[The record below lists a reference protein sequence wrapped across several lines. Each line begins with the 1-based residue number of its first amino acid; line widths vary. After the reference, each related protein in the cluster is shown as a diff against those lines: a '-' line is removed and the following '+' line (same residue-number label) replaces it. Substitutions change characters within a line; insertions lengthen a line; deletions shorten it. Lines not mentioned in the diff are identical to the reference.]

1 MIVSIET
8 VTVSF
13 FCWKFI
19 KKSVSL
25 HPLKNFIKPTRL
37 FMELNEIFIDGL
49 WSKEINVADFVSNN
63 ITPYTGDASFLQ
75 GPTERTKTIWNK
87 CLEAL
92 AEEHANNGIRAL
104 DNVTVSTISSHKAG
118 YIDRENELIVGLQT
132 DEVLKRAIKPFGGI
146 NVVDRACRENGV
158 EVDERVKDIF
168 KHYRKTHNDG
178 VFDAYTDEIR
188 TFRSLGFLT
197 GLPDNYARGRIIG
210 DYRRLALYGLD
221 RLIEAKKLDFQSL
234 NGPMTDDRIRL
245 REEVAEQIKALAEMK
260 VLGEYYGLD
269 LSRPAY
275 SAQEAVQWV
284 YMAYLA
290 AVKEQD
296 GAAMSLG
303 NVSSFLDIYIE
314 YDLGHGNINES
325 FAQELIDQ
333 FVIKLRMVR
342 HLRMQAY
349 NDIFAGDPT
358 WVTEA
363 IGGRFNDGRTKVTKT
378 SFRFLQTLYNLG
390 PSPEPNMTVLWS
402 PDLPESFK
410 EFCAKVSVDT
420 SSVQYEND
428 DLMREVRNCDDYG
441 IACCVSYQ
449 AIGKQI
455 QFFGARANLAKA
467 LLLAINGGRCENTG
481 TLIVRGIPVLTGEVL
496 KYEEVMS
503 NYKRVLAEIARV
515 YNEAM
520 NIIHYMHDKY
530 YYEKIQ
536 MALVDT
542 NPRINL
548 AYGVAGLSI
557 AIDSLSAIKNAK
569 VKACRNDIGLTES
582 FEINGEFPCFGNNDD
597 RVDHLGVDLVYYF
610 SEELKK
616 LPVYKNARPTV
627 SLLTITSNVMYGK
640 KTGATPDGR
649 AKGTAFAPGANPMHG
664 RDKNGAVASLSS
676 VAKLRYRDSQDG
688 ISNTF
693 SIVPKSL
700 GPTQEERVD
709 NLVTMMDG
717 YFTKGAHHLNV
728 NVLNREML
736 EDAME
741 HPEKYPQLTIRVSGY
756 AVNFVKLSREHQLEV
771 ISRSFHERM

>member
-1 MIVSIET
+1 MTSKI
-8 VTVSF
+8 
-13 FCWKFI
+13 KFTEG
-19 KKSVSL
+19 
-25 HPLKNFIKPTRL
+25 PWTAT
-37 FMELNEIFIDGL
+37 
-49 WSKEINVADFVSNN
+49 INVADFVYRN
-63 ITPYTGDASFLQ
+63 IVPYEGDASFLM
-75 GPTERTKTIWNK
+75 GPSDRTNKLWQECIEALEEERERGGVRSIDAKTI
-87 CLEAL
+87 
-92 AEEHANNGIRAL
+92 
-104 DNVTVSTISSHKAG
+104 STITSHAAG
-118 YIDRENELIVGLQT
+118 YIDKENELIVGLQT
-132 DEVLKRAIKPFGGI
+132 DELLKRAIKPLGGWR
-146 NVVDRACRENGV
+146 VVEKACHENGV
-158 EVDERVKDIF
+158 ELDPKVKEIF
-168 KHYRKTHNDG
+168 THYRKTHNDG
-178 VFDAYTDEIR
+178 VFDVYTDEILS
-188 TFRSLGFLT
+188 FRKLGFIT
-197 GLPDNYARGRIIG
+197 GLPDNYSRGRIIG
-210 DYRRLALYGLD
+210 DYRRIALYGID
-221 RLIEAKKLDFQSL
+221 RLIEAKKEDLKNL
-234 NGPMTDDRIRL
+234 TGPMTDARINL
-245 REEVAEQIKALAEMK
+245 REEVAEQIHALNEMK
-260 VLGEYYGLD
+260 QLGEMYGLE
-269 LSRPAY
+269 LGRPAET
-275 SAQEAVQWV
+275 AREAVQWV
-284 YMAYLA
+284 YMGYLA

-303 NVSSFLDIYIE
+303 NVSSFLDIYIDR
-314 YDLGHGNINES
+314 DLKEGLLDENG
-325 FAQELIDQ
+325 AQELVDQ
-333 FVIKLRMVR
+333 FIMKLRMVR
-342 HLRMQAY
+342 HLRMQSY

-363 IGGRFNDGRTKVTKT
+363 IGGRYNDGKIKVTKT

-390 PSPEPNMTVLWS
+390 PAPEPNLTVLWS
-402 PDLPESFK
+402 PSLPEGFK
-410 EFCAKVSVDT
+410 AFCAKVSVDT
-420 SSVQYEND
+420 SSIQYEND
-428 DLMREVRNCDDYG
+428 ELMRKIRGEEDYG

-449 AIGKQI
+449 AIGKAI

-481 TLIVRGIPVLTGEVL
+481 TVMVKNIPVLTSDTL
-496 KYEEVMS
+496 NFEEVMS
-503 NYKRVLAEIARV
+503 NYKKVLTEIARV

-530 YYEKIQ
+530 YYEKAQ

-557 AIDSLSAIKNAK
+557 ALDSLSAIKYAK
-569 VKACRNDIGLTES
+569 VTARRNDIGLTEG
-582 FEINGEFPCFGNNDD
+582 FDIQGEFPCFGNDNDK
-597 RVDHLGVDLVYYF
+597 VDHLGVDLVYFF

-616 LPVYKNARPTV
+616 LPVYKNARPTL

-649 AKGTAFAPGANPMHG
+649 AKGVAFAPGANPMHG
-664 RDKNGAVASLSS
+664 RDKNGAIASLSS

-700 GPTQEERVD
+700 GATEEDRVE

-736 EDAME
+736 YDAME

>member
-1 MIVSIET
+1 
-8 VTVSF
+8 
-13 FCWKFI
+13 
-19 KKSVSL
+19 
-25 HPLKNFIKPTRL
+25 
-37 FMELNEIFIDGL
+37 MELNTIFTDGV
-49 WSKEINVADFVSNN
+49 WSREINVADFVSKN
-63 ITPYTGDASFLQ
+63 IVPYTGDASFLK
-75 GPTERTKTIWNK
+75 GPTERTRRVWDI
-87 CLEAL
+87 CLQAL
-92 AEEHANNGIRAL
+92 EEERCNNGVRSIDAE
-104 DNVTVSTISSHKAG
+104 VISTITSHKAG
-118 YIDRENELIVGLQT
+118 YIDRDNELIVGLQT
-132 DEVLKRAIKPFGGI
+132 DELLRRAIKPFGGI
-146 NVVDRACRENGV
+146 KVVEKACLENGV
-158 EVDERVKDIF
+158 ELPAKVKDIF
-168 KHYRKTHNDG
+168 AHYRKTHNDG
-178 VFDAYTDEIR
+178 VFDVYTEEIR
-188 TFRSLGFLT
+188 RFRSLGFLT

-210 DYRRLALYGLD
+210 DYRRLALYGVD
-221 RLIEAKKLDFQSL
+221 RLIEAKHQDLL
-234 NGPMTDDRIRL
+234 RLCGPMTDATIRL
-245 REEVAEQIKALAEMK
+245 REEVSEQIKALSEIKTM
-260 VLGEYYGLD
+260 GEYYGLD
-269 LSRPAY
+269 LGRPAT

-303 NVSSFLDIYIE
+303 NVSSFLDIFIE
-314 YDLGHGNINES
+314 YDLAHGKIDET

-342 HLRMQAY
+342 HLRMSSY

-363 IGGRFNDGRTKVTKT
+363 LGGRFNDGRVKVTKT

-402 PDLPESFK
+402 PDLPEGFK
-410 EFCAKVSVDT
+410 DFCAKVSVDT
-420 SSVQYEND
+420 SSIQYEND

-449 AIGKQI
+449 AIGRQI

-481 TLIVRGIPVLTGEVL
+481 TVMIEGIPVLTSDEL
-496 KYEEVMS
+496 HFEEVMA
-503 NYKRVLAEIARV
+503 NYKKVLTEVARV

-530 YYEKIQ
+530 YYEKAQ
-536 MALVDT
+536 MAFVDT

-569 VKACRNDIGLTES
+569 VKARRNEIGLTES
-582 FEINGEFPCFGNNDD
+582 FDIEGEFPCFGNNDD

-616 LPVYKNARPTV
+616 LPVYKDARPTL

-649 AKGTAFAPGANPMHG
+649 AKGVPFAPGANPMHG
-664 RDKNGAVASLSS
+664 RDKKGAIASLSS

-693 SIVPKSL
+693 SIIPKSL
-700 GPTQEERVD
+700 GPTDAERVE

-736 EDAME
+736 LDAME
-741 HPEKYPQLTIRVSGY
+741 HPEKYPQLTLMVS
-756 AVNFVKLSREHQLEV
+756 
-771 ISRSFHERM
+771 

>member
-1 MIVSIET
+1 
-8 VTVSF
+8 
-13 FCWKFI
+13 
-19 KKSVSL
+19 
-25 HPLKNFIKPTRL
+25 
-37 FMELNEIFIDGL
+37 MELKPQFIDGAGR
-49 WSKEINVADFVSNN
+49 ENINVTDFVYKNL
-63 ITPYTGDASFLQ
+63 TPYEGDASFLV
-75 GPTERTKTIWNK
+75 GPTQRTQKIWNL

-92 AEEHANNGIRAL
+92 EEERSRGGVRSF
-104 DNVTVSTISSHKAG
+104 DPDTVSTITSHKAG

-132 DEVLKRAIKPFGGI
+132 DELLRRAIKPFGGI
-146 NVVDRACRENGV
+146 KVVEKACAENGK
-158 EVDERVKDIF
+158 EVNPKVKDIF
-168 KHYRKTHNDG
+168 THYRKTHNDG
-178 VFDAYTDEIR
+178 VFDVYTEEIR
-188 TFRSLGFLT
+188 RFRSLGFLT

-210 DYRRLALYGLD
+210 DYRRLALYGID
-221 RLIEAKKLDFQSL
+221 RLIEAKQNDLRGL
-234 NGPMTDDRIRL
+234 TGPMTEARIRT
-245 REEVAEQIKALAEMK
+245 REEVADQIKALKEIK
-260 VLGEYYGLD
+260 VMGEYYGLD

-275 SAQEAVQWV
+275 TAQEAVQWV

-314 YDLGHGNINES
+314 HDLKHNLIDET

-342 HLRMQAY
+342 HLRMGSY

-358 WVTEA
+358 WVTES

-390 PSPEPNMTVLWS
+390 PSPEPNLTVLWS
-402 PDLPESFK
+402 PELPEGFK
-410 EFCAKVSVDT
+410 KFCARVSVDT
-420 SSVQYEND
+420 SSIQYEND
-428 DLMREVRNCDDYG
+428 TLMREVRGSDDYG

-449 AIGKQI
+449 DIGRQI
-455 QFFGARANLAKA
+455 QFFGARCNLAKA

-481 TLIVRGIPVLTGEVL
+481 TVMVEGIPVLQHDQL
-496 KYEEVMS
+496 NFEEVMH
-503 NYKRVLAEIARV
+503 NYKMVLTEIARV

-530 YYEKIQ
+530 YYEKAQ
-536 MALVDT
+536 MAFVDT

-557 AIDSLSAIKNAK
+557 AIDSLSAIKYAK
-569 VKACRNDIGLTES
+569 VTAKRNEIGLTEA
-582 FEINGEFPCFGNNDD
+582 FDIEGEYPCFGNNDD
-597 RVDHLGVDLVYYF
+597 RVDHLGVDLVYFF

-616 LPVYKNARPTV
+616 LPVYKNARPTL

-649 AKGTAFAPGANPMHG
+649 AKGVAFAPGANPMHG
-664 RDKNGAVASLSS
+664 RDKNGAIASLSS

-700 GPTQEERVD
+700 GPTPEERVE

-756 AVNFVKLSREHQLEV
+756 AVNFIKLSREHQLEV
-771 ISRSFHERM
+771 ISRSFHQSM

>member
-1 MIVSIET
+1 
-8 VTVSF
+8 
-13 FCWKFI
+13 
-19 KKSVSL
+19 
-25 HPLKNFIKPTRL
+25 
-37 FMELNEIFIDGL
+37 MELKTQFIEGP
-49 WSKEINVADFVSNN
+49 WTSGINVTDFVHRNLTS
-63 ITPYTGDASFLQ
+63 YEGDASFLV
-75 GPTERTKTIWNK
+75 GPTQRTTKIWNL
-87 CLEAL
+87 CLQAL
-92 AEEHANNGIRAL
+92 EEERANGGVRSF
-104 DNVTVSTISSHKAG
+104 DPDTVSTITSHKAG
-118 YIDRENELIVGLQT
+118 YIDKENELIVGLQT
-132 DEVLKRAIKPFGGI
+132 DELLRRASKPFGGI
-146 NVVDRACRENGV
+146 KVVEKACAENGK
-158 EVDERVKDIF
+158 EVNPRVKDIF
-168 KHYRKTHNDG
+168 THYRKTHNDG
-178 VFDAYTDEIR
+178 VFDVYTEEIR
-188 TFRSLGFLT
+188 RFRSLGFLT

-210 DYRRLALYGLD
+210 DYRRLALYGID
-221 RLIEAKKLDFQSL
+221 RLIEAKTADLKGLT
-234 NGPMTDDRIRL
+234 GPMTDARIRL
-245 REEVAEQIKALAEMK
+245 REEVAEQIKALKDIK
-260 VLGEYYGLD
+260 VMGEYYGLE
-269 LSRPAY
+269 LGRPAY
-275 SAQEAVQWV
+275 TAQEAVQWV

-314 YDLGHGNINES
+314 HDLKHGLIDET

-342 HLRMQAY
+342 HLRMGSY

-358 WVTEA
+358 WVTES

-390 PSPEPNMTVLWS
+390 PSPEPNLTVLWS
-402 PDLPESFK
+402 PELPEGFK
-410 EFCAKVSVDT
+410 NFCAKVSVDT
-420 SSVQYEND
+420 SSIQYEND
-428 DLMREVRNCDDYG
+428 TLMREVRGSDDYG

-449 AIGKQI
+449 DIGRQI
-455 QFFGARANLAKA
+455 QFFGARCNLAKA

-481 TLIVRGIPVLTGEVL
+481 TVMVEGIPVLQSDVL
-496 KYEEVMS
+496 NFEEVMH
-503 NYKRVLAEIARV
+503 NYKMVLKEIARV

-530 YYEKIQ
+530 YDEKAQ
-536 MALVDT
+536 MAFIDT
-542 NPRINL
+542 DPRINL

-569 VKACRNDIGLTES
+569 VTAKRNDIGLTEG
-582 FEINGEFPCFGNNDD
+582 FDIQGEFPCFGNNDD

-616 LPVYKNARPTV
+616 LPVYKNARPTL

-649 AKGTAFAPGANPMHG
+649 EKGVAFAPGANPMHG
-664 RDKNGAVASLSS
+664 RDKSGAIASLSS

-700 GPTQEERVD
+700 GPTDEERVE

-756 AVNFVKLSREHQLEV
+756 AVNFIKLSREHQLEV
-771 ISRSFHERM
+771 ISRSFHQSF

>member
-1 MIVSIET
+1 MEKGCNFARSKKIILYINIL
-8 VTVSF
+8 
-13 FCWKFI
+13 FI
-19 KKSVSL
+19 SMNL
-25 HPLKNFIKPTRL
+25 
-37 FMELNEIFIDGL
+37 MELNKIFQEGV
-49 WSKEINVADFVSNN
+49 WSKEINVSDFVSKN
-63 ITPYTGDASFLQ
+63 ITPYMGDSSFLQ
-75 GPTERTKTIWNK
+75 GPTDRTKHIWAL
-87 CLEAL
+87 CLRAI
-92 AEEHANNGIRAL
+92 EEERANNGVRSL
-104 DNVTVSTISSHKAG
+104 DVHTISTITSHQAG
-118 YIDRENELIVGLQT
+118 YIDKENELIVGLQT
-132 DEVLKRAIKPFGGI
+132 DELLKRAIKPFGGI
-146 NVVDRACRENGV
+146 NVVMKACRENGL
-158 EVDERVKDIF
+158 EIDEKVVDIF
-168 KHYRKTHNDG
+168 KNYRKTHNDG
-178 VFDAYTDEIR
+178 VFDVYTDEIR
-188 TFRSLGFLT
+188 SFRSLGFIT

-210 DYRRLALYGLD
+210 DYRRLALYGVD
-221 RLIEAKKLDFQSL
+221 RLIEAKMADYADLK
-234 NGPMTDDRIRL
+234 GPMTDERIRL
-245 REEVAEQIKALAEMK
+245 REEVSEQIKALKEIKIM
-260 VLGEYYGLD
+260 GEYYGLD
-269 LSRPAY
+269 LSRPAT
-275 SAQEAVQWV
+275 SAQEAIQWV

-303 NVSSFLDIYIE
+303 NVSSFLDIYLE
-314 YDLGHGNINES
+314 YDLNQGKIDEV

-342 HLRMQAY
+342 HLRMQSY

-363 IGGRFNDGRTKVTKT
+363 IGGRFNDGRVKVTKT

-390 PSPEPNMTVLWS
+390 PSPEPNMTVLWGS
-402 PDLPESFK
+402 ELPEGFK

-420 SSVQYEND
+420 SSIQYEND
-428 DLMREVRNCDDYG
+428 NLMREVRNCDDYG

-481 TLIVRGIPVLTGEVL
+481 TVMVEGIPVLTNDEL
-496 KYEEVMS
+496 KFEEVMT
-503 NYKRVLAEIARV
+503 NYKKVLIEIARV
-515 YNEAM
+515 YNESM

-530 YYEKIQ
+530 YYEKAQ
-536 MALVDT
+536 MALIDT
-542 NPRINL
+542 DPRINL

-557 AIDSLSAIKNAK
+557 AIDSLSAIKYAK
-569 VKACRNDIGLTES
+569 VTACRNDIGLTEG
-582 FEINGEFPCFGNNDD
+582 FDIEGDYPCFGNNNDK
-597 RVDHLGVDLVYYF
+597 VDPLGVDLVYFF

-616 LPVYKNARPTV
+616 LPTYKNARPTL

-649 AKGTAFAPGANPMHG
+649 AKGVAFAPGANPMHG
-664 RDKNGAVASLSS
+664 RDKNGAIASLSS

-700 GPTQEERVD
+700 GPTSEERIE
-709 NLVTMMDG
+709 NLVTMLDG

-741 HPEKYPQLTIRVSGY
+741 YPEKYPQLTIRVSGY

-771 ISRSFHERM
+771 INRSFHERM

>member
-1 MIVSIET
+1 MDLT
-8 VTVSF
+8 TQ
-13 FCWKFI
+13 
-19 KKSVSL
+19 
-25 HPLKNFIKPTRL
+25 
-37 FMELNEIFIDGL
+37 FIDGV
-49 WSKEINVADFVSNN
+49 WSHSINVTDFVRKNL
-63 ITPYTGDASFLQ
+63 TPYEGDASFLK
-75 GPTERTKTIWNK
+75 GPTERTRHIWNL
-87 CLEAL
+87 CLKAL
-92 AEEHANNGIRAL
+92 EEERANNGVRAI
-104 DNVTVSTISSHKAG
+104 DPDTVSTITSHPAG
-118 YIDRENELIVGLQT
+118 YIDREAELIVGLQT
-132 DEVLKRAIKPFGGI
+132 DMLLKRAIKPYGGI
-146 NVVDRACRENGV
+146 RVVEKACAENGLQV
-158 EVDERVKDIF
+158 NPKVKDIF
-168 KHYRKTHNDG
+168 THYRKTHNDG
-178 VFDAYTDEIR
+178 VFDVYTEEIR
-188 TFRSLGFLT
+188 RFRSLGFLT

-210 DYRRLALYGLD
+210 DYRRLALYGCD
-221 RLIEAKKLDFQSL
+221 RLIEAKKEDLRGL
-234 NGPMTDDRIRL
+234 TGPMTDERIRL
-245 REEVAEQIKALAEMK
+245 REEVAEQIKALGEIK
-260 VLGEYYGLD
+260 VMGEYYGLD

-275 SAQEAVQWV
+275 TAQEAVQWV

-314 YDLGHGNINES
+314 HDLKHGLIDET
-325 FAQELIDQ
+325 FAQELVDQ

-342 HLRMQAY
+342 HLRMGSY
-349 NDIFAGDPT
+349 NEIFAGDPT

-390 PSPEPNMTVLWS
+390 PSPEPNLTVLWS
-402 PDLPESFK
+402 PELPEGFK
-410 EFCAKVSVDT
+410 DFCAKVSVDT
-420 SSVQYEND
+420 SSIQYEND
-428 DLMREVRNCDDYG
+428 TLMREVRHSDDYG

-449 AIGKQI
+449 DIGRQI
-455 QFFGARANLAKA
+455 QFFGARCNLAKA

-481 TLIVRGIPVLTGEVL
+481 TVMVEGIPVLQGDVL
-496 KYEEVMS
+496 NFEEVMN
-503 NYKRVLAEIARV
+503 NYKAVLKEIARV

-530 YYEKIQ
+530 YYEKAQ
-536 MALVDT
+536 MAFVDT

-557 AIDSLSAIKNAK
+557 VLDSLSAIKYAR
-569 VKACRNDIGLTES
+569 VKAVRNDIGLTES
-582 FEINGEFPCFGNNDD
+582 FDIQGSFPCFGNNDD

-616 LPVYKNARPTV
+616 LPVYKNARPTL

-649 AKGTAFAPGANPMHG
+649 AKGVAFAPGANPMHG
-664 RDKNGAVASLSS
+664 RDKSGAVASLSS
-676 VAKLRYRDSQDG
+676 VAKLRYRDAQDG

-700 GPTQEERVD
+700 GPTPEERVE
-709 NLVTMMDG
+709 NLVTMIDG

-736 EDAME
+736 QDAME

-756 AVNFVKLSREHQLEV
+756 AVNFTKLSREHQLEV

>member
-1 MIVSIET
+1 MD
-8 VTVSF
+8 
-13 FCWKFI
+13 
-19 KKSVSL
+19 
-25 HPLKNFIKPTRL
+25 LKNK
-37 FMELNEIFIDGL
+37 FIDGP
-49 WSKEINVADFVSNN
+49 WSQSINVTDFVRKNLTS
-63 ITPYTGDASFLQ
+63 YEGDASFLQ
-75 GPTERTKTIWNK
+75 GATKRTLGIWNL
-87 CLEAL
+87 CLEAI
-92 AEEHANNGIRAL
+92 EEERANGGVRSL
-104 DNVTVSTISSHKAG
+104 DPNTVSTISSHKAG
-118 YIDRENELIVGLQT
+118 YIDKENELIVGLQT
-132 DEVLKRAIKPFGGI
+132 DELLKRAIKPYGGI
-146 NVVDRACRENGV
+146 KVVEKAVAENGM
-158 EVDERVKDIF
+158 EVDPKVKDIF
-168 KHYRKTHNDG
+168 TNYRKTHNDG
-178 VFDAYTDEIR
+178 VFDVYTEEIR
-188 TFRSLGFLT
+188 RFRSLGFIT

-210 DYRRLALYGLD
+210 DYRRLALYGCD
-221 RLIEAKKLDFQSL
+221 RLIEAKMQDLKGLT
-234 NGPMTDDRIRL
+234 GPMTDARIRT
-245 REEVAEQIKALAEMK
+245 REEVAEQIKALKEIK
-260 VLGEYYGLD
+260 VMGEYYGLD

-275 SAQEAVQWV
+275 TAQEAVQWV

-314 YDLGHGNINES
+314 YDLKHGLIDEV

-342 HLRMQAY
+342 HLRPGSY

-390 PSPEPNMTVLWS
+390 PSPEPNLTVLWS
-402 PDLPESFK
+402 PELPAGFK

-420 SSVQYEND
+420 SSIQYEND
-428 DLMREVRNCDDYG
+428 TLMREVRNSDDYG

-449 AIGKQI
+449 DIGRQI
-455 QFFGARANLAKA
+455 QFFGARCNLAKA

-481 TLIVRGIPVLTGEVL
+481 TVMVEGIPMLSSDVLNFDEVL
-496 KYEEVMS
+496 K
-503 NYKRVLAEIARV
+503 NYKQVLVQIARV
-515 YNEAM
+515 YNESM
-520 NIIHYMHDKY
+520 NMIHYMHDKY
-530 YYEKIQ
+530 YYEKAQ
-536 MALVDT
+536 MAFVDT
-542 NPRINL
+542 DPRINL

-557 AIDSLSAIKNAK
+557 VLDSLSAIKYAK
-569 VKACRNDIGLTES
+569 VTAKRNEIGLTES
-582 FEINGEFPCFGNNDD
+582 FDIEGEFPCFGNNDD
-597 RVDHLGVDLVYYF
+597 RVDHLGVDLVYFF

-616 LPVYKNARPTV
+616 LPVYKNARPTL

-649 AKGTAFAPGANPMHG
+649 EKGVAFAPGANPMHG
-664 RDKNGAVASLSS
+664 RDKNGAIASLSS

-700 GPTQEERVD
+700 GPTPEERVE

-728 NVLNREML
+728 NCLNREML

>member
-1 MIVSIET
+1 
-8 VTVSF
+8 
-13 FCWKFI
+13 
-19 KKSVSL
+19 
-25 HPLKNFIKPTRL
+25 
-37 FMELNEIFIDGL
+37 MELTNRFKDGL
-49 WSKEINVADFVSNN
+49 WSKEINVTDFVSTN
-63 ITPYTGDASFLQ
+63 ITPYEGDASFLQ
-75 GPTERTKTIWNK
+75 GPTERTKHIWDL
-87 CLEAL
+87 CLKAL
-92 AEEHANNGIRAL
+92 EEERNNGGVRSI
-104 DNVTVSTISSHKAG
+104 DPDVVSTITSHKAG

-132 DEVLKRAIKPFGGI
+132 DELLKRAIKPFGGI
-146 NVVDRACRENGV
+146 RVVEKACHENGV
-158 EVDERVKDIF
+158 EVSPKVKDIF
-168 KHYRKTHNDG
+168 THYRKTHNDG
-178 VFDAYTDEIR
+178 VFDVYTDEIR
-188 TFRSLGFLT
+188 KFRSLGFLT

-221 RLIEAKKLDFQSL
+221 RLIEAKTADLKALLS
-234 NGPMTDDRIRL
+234 PMTDERIRL
-245 REEVAEQIKALAEMK
+245 REEVAEQIKALKEMK
-260 VLGEYYGLD
+260 VMGEYYDLD
-269 LSRPAY
+269 LSRPAT

-303 NVSSFLDIYIE
+303 NVSSFLDIYIQ
-314 YDLGHGNINES
+314 YDLDHGLIDET

-342 HLRMQAY
+342 HLRMQSY
-349 NDIFAGDPT
+349 NEIFAGDPT
-358 WVTEA
+358 WITESL
-363 IGGRFNDGRTKVTKT
+363 GGRFNDGRTKVTKT

-402 PDLPESFK
+402 PELPEGFK

-420 SSVQYEND
+420 SSIQYEND
-428 DLMREVRNCDDYG
+428 TLMREVRGSDDYG

-449 AIGKQI
+449 DIGRQI
-455 QFFGARANLAKA
+455 QFFGARCNLAKA

-481 TLIVRGIPVLTGEVL
+481 TLMVEGIPVLMGERLTFEEVL
-496 KYEEVMS
+496 S
-503 NYKRVLAEIARV
+503 NYKKVLAQIARV
-515 YNEAM
+515 YNDAM

-530 YYEKIQ
+530 YYEKAQ
-536 MALVDT
+536 MAFVDT
-542 NPRINL
+542 NPRINI

-557 AIDSLSAIKNAK
+557 ALDSLSAIKYAK
-569 VKACRNDIGLTES
+569 VTAHRNEIGLTDRFDIE
-582 FEINGEFPCFGNNDD
+582 GDFPCFGNNDD
-597 RVDHLGVDLVYYF
+597 RVDHLGVDLVYFF

-616 LPVYKNARPTV
+616 HRVYKNARPTL

-649 AKGTAFAPGANPMHG
+649 AAGVAFAPGANPMHG
-664 RDKNGAVASLSS
+664 RDKSGAVASLSS

-700 GPTQEERVD
+700 GPTPEERVD
-709 NLVTMMDG
+709 NLVTLMDG

-736 EDAME
+736 MDAME

-756 AVNFVKLSREHQLEV
+756 AVNFIKLSREHQLEV